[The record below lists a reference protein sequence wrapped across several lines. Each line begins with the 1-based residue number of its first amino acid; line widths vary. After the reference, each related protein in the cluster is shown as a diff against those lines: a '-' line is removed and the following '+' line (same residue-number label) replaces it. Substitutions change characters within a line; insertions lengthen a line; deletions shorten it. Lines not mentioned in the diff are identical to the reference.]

1 MLDYKSKCR
10 QGRRTAIRFQRA
22 VGAVIQYRVRV
33 LHFPLRSEFL
43 ADSRGEFTVVT
54 DGGTVIADE
63 CPVYRENRVVPRSI
77 RLRPFWGGAF
87 FVPKKQI

>member
-10 QGRRTAIRFQRA
+10 QGRRTASRFQRA

-43 ADSRGEFTVVT
+43 TDSCGELTVVA
-54 DGGTVIADE
+54 DG
-63 CPVYRENRVVPRSI
+63 
-77 RLRPFWGGAF
+77 RLRYGC
-87 FVPKKQI
+87 